1 MANVALTNPR
11 LNNAKS
17 GRACVVR
24 PGSLAR
30 IVMHDIQDSA
40 DIKQAPDADTALLQR
55 YAQGDP
61 AAARVLS
68 MRLTPRVFGHAIRVL
83 GDAAEAEDVTQEA
96 LLRLW
101 RIAPDWRTGEAKI
114 TTWLYR
120 VVANLCTDR
129 LRKRVSVPLEDVSE
143 PVDPAT
149 SVEDQLQNA
158 ARMDALQL
166 ALNTLPDRQRQAV
179 VLRHIDG
186 LANPEI
192 AQILEVG
199 VEAVESLTAR
209 GKRALTSAL
218 AGQKEALGYE
228 NEQVG

>member
-1 MANVALTNPR
+1 MANAATANPIP
-11 LNNAKS
+11 NKVGS
-17 GRACVVR
+17 GRACVAR

-30 IVMHDIQDSA
+30 IEMDDIQANIATDE
-40 DIKQAPDADTALLQR
+40 DAELLQR
-55 YAQGDP
+55 YATGDP
-61 AAARVLS
+61 AAARLLAA
-68 MRLTPRVFGHAIRVL
+68 RLTPRMYGHAMRVL
-83 GDAAEAEDVTQEA
+83 SDAAEAEDVSQEA

-101 RIAPDWRTGEAKI
+101 RIAPEWRTGEAKV

-129 LRKRVSVPLEDVSE
+129 LRKRVSVSLDGVAE
-143 PVDPAT
+143 PTDPAM
-149 SVEDQLQNA
+149 SAEERLQQA
-158 ARMDALQL
+158 ARLDALQL

-192 AQILEVG
+192 AAILDVG

-209 GKRALTSAL
+209 GKRALTTAL
-218 AGQKEALGYE
+218 AGQRDALGYT
-228 NEQVG
+228 G

>member
-1 MANVALTNPR
+1 
-11 LNNAKS
+11 
-17 GRACVVR
+17 
-24 PGSLAR
+24 
-30 IVMHDIQDSA
+30 MHDIQDSA